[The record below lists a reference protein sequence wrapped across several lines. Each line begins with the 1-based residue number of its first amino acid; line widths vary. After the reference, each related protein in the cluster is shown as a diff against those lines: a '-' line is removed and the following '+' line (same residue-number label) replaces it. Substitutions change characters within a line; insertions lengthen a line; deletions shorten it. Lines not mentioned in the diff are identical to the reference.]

1 MPYKVLPSLNV
12 DVIKSH
18 VIRQVAGTLHVS
30 EAEMRLSLFKLML
43 RRQLLCH
50 FMFHFL
56 VGCPQP
62 FAWPC
67 PQPRWRSSA
76 TCWSGVRT
84 NAGFLAKTS
93 LVSWMEGLRTFLGI
107 SVGVH
112 VGCLSPI
119 ISAISS
125 SYYAYSPSSVT
136 KWLQHQC
143 CKGSCWGCLSS
154 IFRIHIILPGL
165 SC

>member
-1 MPYKVLPSLNV
+1 MNV

-18 VIRQVAGTLHVS
+18 VIQQVAGTLHVS
-30 EAEMRLSLFKLML
+30 EAEMRLPLFKLML

-62 FAWPC
+62 FAWPR

-76 TCWSGVRT
+76 TRWSGVRT
-84 NAGFLAKTS
+84 NAGLFGFMDGRPKNLLRHFHRGS
-93 LVSWMEGLRTFLGI
+93 CCLFVSNYLCDQLFIL
-107 SVGVH
+107 
-112 VGCLSPI
+112 CLQ
-119 ISAISS
+119 
-125 SYYAYSPSSVT
+125 YFKCNQVVT
-136 KWLQHQC
+136 AQC
-143 CKGSCWGCLSS
+143 YKGSCWGCLSS
-154 IFRIHIILPGL
+154 IFRIHIIFPCL